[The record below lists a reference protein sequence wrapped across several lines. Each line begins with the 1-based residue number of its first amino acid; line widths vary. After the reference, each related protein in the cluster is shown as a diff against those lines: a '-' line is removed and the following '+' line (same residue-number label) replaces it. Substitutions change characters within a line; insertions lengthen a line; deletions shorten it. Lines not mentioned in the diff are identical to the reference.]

1 MFDECVLVLGR
12 CVYTRPDYVDM
23 KSYPSYCRYSVCLTL
38 YLDIFGRVFTK
49 SPNTVNSRLAD
60 TPPITD
66 TPIIRTVA
74 KYKSP
79 AKTNYN
85 YRRLTET
92 KSRYN
97 RLSLLRVVTR
107 FGLRTSILQEQKHY
121 LYRLPK
127 PRTEAIKRT
136 FFYSSIKWSRTNH
149 LL

>member
-1 MFDECVLVLGR
+1 MCLISVLGR
-12 CVYTRPDYVDM
+12 CVHTRPDYIDV

-49 SPNTVNSRLAD
+49 SPNTVNSRLVD
-60 TPPITD
+60 TLPITD

-79 AKTNYN
+79 AKTNY
-85 YRRLTET
+85 RRLTEI
-92 KSRYN
+92 KSRYY
-97 RLSLLRVVTR
+97 RPSLMRVLTH

-136 FFYSSIKWSRTNH
+136 FFYSSIKCSRTNH